1 MRVCAMP
8 LVFSIYNEKISG
20 AGAVSSSM
28 CSIPGA
34 QISESN
40 TADTAVEE
48 GGDQINT
55 LLQVEDLVHSARGN
69 YVENL
74 AERMYLLELCLYQV
88 L

>member
-40 TADTAVEE
+40 TADTAGE

-55 LLQVEDLVHSARGN
+55 PLHLEDLEHS
-69 YVENL
+69 YVENP
-74 AERMYLLELCLYQV
+74 AERMYLLLELCRYQP

>member
-55 LLQVEDLVHSARGN
+55 HPPKLEDLVGVMPSSA
-69 YVENL
+69 VVKH
-74 AERMYLLELCLYQV
+74 AMSFCP
-88 L
+88 

>member
-55 LLQVEDLVHSARGN
+55 HPPTLQLEDLVGVMPSSA
-69 YVENL
+69 VVKH
-74 AERMYLLELCLYQV
+74 AMSFCP
-88 L
+88 